1 MTLIP
6 DEVPATPTSRL
17 AEPAECSQKPAQT
30 PVAATPIQRR
40 APIRLHTP
48 QTPRAVLFGTP
59 AMRIRPMVFAR
70 RVVQDSKDIEED
82 EEEDVESREAPSKKD
97 LAAERVA
104 IRAEWAKLEAAQRQL
119 KIKELELALE
129 FAKLDDSKAEVEA
142 DRLKVVEMA
151 RRLGCKIDAL
161 GDGEQK

>member
-6 DEVPATPTSRL
+6 DEVPATPTARL
-17 AEPAECSQKPAQT
+17 AKPAECSKKPDQT
-30 PVAATPIQRR
+30 PVAPTPIQRR

-59 AMRIRPMVFAR
+59 AMRIRPTAFAR
-70 RVVQDSKDIEED
+70 RDVQNSDDIEQD
-82 EEEDVESREAPSKKD
+82 AEENVESQEAPSKKD

-104 IRAEWAKLEAAQRQL
+104 IRAEWVKLKAAQRQL
-119 KIKELELALE
+119 KIKELEVALE
-129 FAKLDDSKAEVEA
+129 FAKLDDAKAEVEA

-151 RRLGCKIDAL
+151 KRLGYKIDAL